1 MKFQVVLVGSDGL
14 LVGSDRKMP
23 VRPRFSN
30 EPAPFDEPRK
40 FIRSDDGSIICA
52 CSGELESQI
61 FARSLVDTPNLAMGD
76 GEWQVHLDSLAR
88 NTWVI
93 GVHQLI
99 VVRRGSPDHA
109 LWVLL
114 GEHGCA
120 TRIDS
125 IQCVGTP
132 STASFLNANYFPKCS
147 TRNLKTLAYLAL
159 DYAAAELPFSATAE
173 YDLVS
178 ITNTAVEW
186 ETYAPNYEHIAAV
199 RQTFRAE
206 NAVPA

>member
-23 VRPRFSN
+23 AHVRSN
-30 EPAPFDEPRK
+30 NDHTPIDEPKK

-61 FARSLVDTPNLAMGD
+61 FARSLVEAPDLGLSD
-76 GEWQVHLDSLAR
+76 GEWQEHLDSLAR
-88 NTWVI
+88 SAWVI

-99 VVRRGSPDHA
+99 VVRKGSLDHA

-114 GEHGCA
+114 GQHGCA

-132 STASFLNANYFPKCS
+132 STASFLTANYFPKCA
-147 TRNLKTLAYLAL
+147 TRNLKALAYLAL
-159 DYAAAELPFSATAE
+159 DYAAAELAFSETAE

-178 ITNTAVEW
+178 ITNMAVEW
-186 ETYAPNYEHIAAV
+186 ETYTPNHDHIAAV
-199 RQTFRAE
+199 RQTFRIETVVTA
-206 NAVPA
+206 